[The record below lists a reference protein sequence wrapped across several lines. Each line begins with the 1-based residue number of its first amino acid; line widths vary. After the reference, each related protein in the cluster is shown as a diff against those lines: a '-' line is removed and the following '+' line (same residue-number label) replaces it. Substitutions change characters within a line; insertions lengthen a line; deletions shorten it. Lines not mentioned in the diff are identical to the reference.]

1 MMNHDELTDRQHRI
15 LRFLIDEY
23 VETGRPVGSNTLID
37 NYPLGV
43 SSATVRNEMAVLE
56 RLGYIE
62 HPHRSSGSVPTD
74 RGFRLYVE
82 RYAASS
88 RLPASDEIM
97 IRHQFRQVESQ
108 IDDWLQ
114 LAASV
119 LAEVAG
125 NLSIVTSPR
134 NRLVRL
140 RHFELLSLQ
149 PRIGLLIVV
158 THDSAV
164 SQAMVH
170 FEEPRDQSELSAVAD
185 RLNMFLANKSPREFG
200 PILDDMTGFER
211 FVGEQLSSAL
221 DVTQTGQRSEVRHDG
236 MEYMVQQPE
245 FTGNTNLHQ
254 IFGLMRGGGLLSML
268 LPQLEE
274 ERGVQIFIGEENI
287 ADELQPYGIVV
298 ASYGVDREVTGL
310 LGIVGPR
317 RMQYDRSISSVRYM
331 STVMSDL
338 LQDLYYNE

>member
-15 LRFLIDEY
+15 LRYLVDEY
-23 VETGRPVGSNTLID
+23 VETGKPVGSNTLID

-62 HPHRSSGSVPTD
+62 HPHRSSGRVPTD

-88 RLPASDEIM
+88 RLPASDQIM

-134 NRLVRL
+134 NRVVRL

-164 SQAMVH
+164 SQSMIH
-170 FEEPRDQSELSAVAD
+170 FEETQEQPELSAVAD
-185 RLNMFLANKSPREFG
+185 RLNSYLANKTPDEFW
-200 PILDDMTGFER
+200 PVLAELDGVDR
-211 FVGEQLSSAL
+211 FVGEQLARTL
-221 DVTQTGQRSEVRHDG
+221 DVAQQGQRTEVRHDG
-236 MEYMVQQPE
+236 IEYMVQQPE
-245 FTGNTNLHQ
+245 FTGNTSLRH

-268 LPQLEE
+268 LPQLDDD
-274 ERGVQIFIGEENI
+274 RGVQIFIGEENV

-338 LQDLYYNE
+338 LEDLYYNE

>member
-1 MMNHDELTDRQHRI
+1 MMNHEELTDRQHRI
-15 LRFLIDEY
+15 LRFLVDEY
-23 VETGRPVGSNTLID
+23 VETGNPVGSNTLID

-62 HPHRSSGSVPTD
+62 QPHRSSGRVPTD

-134 NRLVRL
+134 NRMVRL

-158 THDSAV
+158 TQDSAV

-170 FEEPRDQSELSAVAD
+170 FEEPREQSELSIVAD
-185 RLNMFLANKSPREFG
+185 RLNLYLANKTPREFG
-200 PILDDMTGFER
+200 RILDDMSGFDR
-211 FVGEQLSSAL
+211 FVGEQLARAL
-221 DVTQTGQRSEVRHDG
+221 DVTQTGQRTEVRHDG
-236 MEYMVQQPE
+236 IEYMVQQPE
-245 FTGNTNLHQ
+245 FTGNTNLRH
-254 IFGLMRGGGLLSML
+254 IFGLMRGGALLSML

-274 ERGVQIFIGEENI
+274 ERGVQIFIGEENV
-287 ADELQPYGIVV
+287 ADELQHYGIVV